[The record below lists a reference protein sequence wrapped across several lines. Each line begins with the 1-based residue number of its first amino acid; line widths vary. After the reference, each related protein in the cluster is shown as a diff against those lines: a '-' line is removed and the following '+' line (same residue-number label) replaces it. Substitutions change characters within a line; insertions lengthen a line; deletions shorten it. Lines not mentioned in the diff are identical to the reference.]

1 MPRRHCS
8 DPHHGGRRI
17 VQCAAIVTRSGRG
30 ATGPPLSIARSD
42 VEPILPLRDWHR
54 REMQCQIVHD
64 SFLRR
69 GFYDAYLVA
78 VDGDEVGYGLIDNK
92 FDPGT
97 VDEFFLLPQARG
109 SSLALFHRLLD
120 VSQATR
126 IRAQTNDRQLLL
138 MLYDCATDITV
149 ENVLFADGLT
159 TTLACP
165 GGALERQAGDGEE
178 WQIVVNGQP
187 VAEGGL
193 LFHYNPPYADIFMEV
208 QEAHRGRGYG
218 SYLVQELKRIAYAL
232 GKIPA
237 ARCNADNPISRRT
250 LERAG
255 MLPCGRILRGDVRR

>member
-1 MPRRHCS
+1 M
-8 DPHHGGRRI
+8 
-17 VQCAAIVTRSGRG
+17 A
-30 ATGPPLSIARSD
+30 
-42 VEPILPLRDWHR
+42 
-54 REMQCQIVHD
+54 CQIVHD

-69 GFYDAYLVA
+69 GFCDAYTLA
-78 VDGDEVGYGLIDNK
+78 LDGEVIGYLLIDNK
-92 FDPGT
+92 FYPGT
-97 VDEFFLLPQARG
+97 VDEFFVMPQARG
-109 SSLALFHRLLD
+109 SALALFRLLLD

-126 IRAQTNDRQLLL
+126 IRAQTNDLLLLL

-159 TTLACP
+159 SSLACP
-165 GGALERQAGDGEE
+165 GGVLERKPGDGEE
-178 WQIVVNGQP
+178 WQIVANGRP

-208 QEAHRGRGYG
+208 QEGHRRRGYG

-237 ARCNADNPISRRT
+237 ARCNADNTASRQT